1 MANLSATSVASA
13 VVTTVALIASIL
25 SLAVDRWGQLKL
37 TILVEESS
45 VRRIFSLITPCRN
58 IREFCQ
64 KRKNQN
70 ILISVL

>member
-37 TILVEESS
+37 TTLVEESS
-45 VRRIFSLITPCRN
+45 VRRIFSLITPCRK